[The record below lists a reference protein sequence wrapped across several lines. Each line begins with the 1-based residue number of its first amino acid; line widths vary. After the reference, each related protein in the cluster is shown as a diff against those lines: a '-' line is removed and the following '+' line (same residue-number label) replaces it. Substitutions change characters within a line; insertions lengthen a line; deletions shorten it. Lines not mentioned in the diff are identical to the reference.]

1 MTLLHVGDD
10 MLRDMCEV
18 LKELSDQPSDYN
30 YGRIAESVR
39 TQLELARSSAVSRP
53 SVDACDNPYGERRPL
68 PLMFYN
74 PTDTAGAIYSR
85 PQTDYEMYVC
95 EFANEGLNNGES
107 ISPTN
112 PSVASRGMEA
122 LNGYWPA
129 LNLLR
134 KFRAALSDMAHVS
147 EHATN
152 TPEADKAI
160 AALIKELDEFLTPR
174 EGPKIVRI

>member
-53 SVDACDNPYGERRPL
+53 SVDACDYPYGETRPL
-68 PLMFYN
+68 PLTFYN
-74 PTDTAGAIYSR
+74 PTETAGAIYSR

-95 EFANEGLNNGES
+95 EFANEGIDYHSS
-107 ISPTN
+107 ISPHN
-112 PSVASRGMEA
+112 PSIAARGMEA

-129 LNLLR
+129 LKLLV
-134 KFRAALSDMAHVS
+134 KLRASLGDMAQVS
-147 EHATN
+147 EHAVN

>member
-1 MTLLHVGDD
+1 MTLLQVGEET
-10 MLRDMCEV
+10 LRNMCEV
-18 LKELSDQPSDYN
+18 LRELSDQPSDYN
-30 YGRIAESVR
+30 YGRIAASVLQ
-39 TQLELARSSAVSRP
+39 QLDLARASKSKGP
-53 SVDACDNPYGERRPL
+53 SVDACDYPYGEMRPL
-68 PLMFYN
+68 PLTFYN

-85 PQTDYEMYVC
+85 PQTDYEMFVC
-95 EFANEGLNNGES
+95 EFAHEGLNNGES

-134 KFRAALSDMAHVS
+134 KFRASLGDMAQVS
-147 EHATN
+147 EHAVN